1 MSLSTNLVL
10 IKIIQNK
17 FIWSPGTDEVKT
29 YKYFVR
35 NKICIIEKMYM
46 IFFNFYD
53 VFDMPPLI
61 FNIVNKL
68 YLQFVIPVAWK
79 NSKHMACVTKN
90 NWMHD

>member
-1 MSLSTNLVL
+1 MIVIHKVLSLSTNLVL

-17 FIWSPGTDEVKT
+17 FISSPGTDEVKT

-68 YLQFVIPVAWK
+68 YLQFVIPVA
-79 NSKHMACVTKN
+79 
-90 NWMHD
+90 